1 MSGFSRKTTFQLA
14 FLVMG
19 FVVWG
24 YGQRVDDPAIRLV
37 GIAFFAVAF
46 VLRFFRSSE
55 TRHHAEEPQDE
66 DDTPS
71 GDDRSSRA

>member
-1 MSGFSRKTTFQLA
+1 VSRKTTFQVA

-19 FVVWG
+19 LIVWL
-24 YGQRVDDPAIRLV
+24 YGLRVDDPTVRLV

-55 TRHHAEEPQDE
+55 TRVRHEEPEEEE
-66 DDTPS
+66 DV
-71 GDDRSSRA
+71 SS